1 MYKRQVNVVWGTNN
15 QTLQV
20 KIQVDADDRIGL
32 LRDITSVVSSENINI
47 NFLKSTDFGKATK
60 VEFTVFTSGIEQ
72 LSRIYSRIEAIS
84 GVRNIQRLN

>member
-1 MYKRQVNVVWGTNN
+1 M
-15 QTLQV
+15 
-20 KIQVDADDRIGL
+20 
-32 LRDITSVVSSENINI
+32 VSSENINI